1 MVNKIINKE
10 TIDSSEYIW
19 SNNCKP
25 ILDSIVNEYDIPEL
39 KIAYAT
45 MDSTVKSIVSNQS
58 PNSLTPLEKN
68 KLIQNIKIVRQAEID
83 KINRTYKMI
92 FGENLEPEI
101 KN

>member
-1 MVNKIINKE
+1 
-10 TIDSSEYIW
+10 
-19 SNNCKP
+19 
-25 ILDSIVNEYDIPEL
+25 
-39 KIAYAT
+39 